1 MNGKL
6 LFEIF
11 KGIKFLSSIKI
22 FVILSMRSFHL
33 TVMSWGNIR
42 FFRELSENNSRS
54 LFMHPYLKMLKEFNE
69 QYGVKIQLNL
79 FYQDTAFNLSS
90 FSEQYRKEWK
100 DNADWLKMSF
110 HSKLENPYPY
120 ESATYEQVY
129 NECNAVQSEI
139 LRFAGSESLAAT
151 TTIHCTKITAEGLNA
166 LKNLGVKGLLGLY
179 GNSAMPKKSYLT
191 SEADSERIRAG
202 EIVSVDK
209 IAYAGIDVIL
219 NCFSCAGNLR
229 QLQNLQDRDV
239 VKIMI
244 HEQYFYE
251 DYAQYQA
258 DFRKK
263 LEQAFEFLIEKGFV
277 SCFFEELL

>member
-1 MNGKL
+1 MRRKV
-6 LFEIF
+6 
-11 KGIKFLSSIKI
+11 
-22 FVILSMRSFHL
+22 FVFTIDD
-33 TVMSWGNIR
+33 NIR

-120 ESATYEQVY
+120 ESAAYEQVY

-219 NCFSCAGNLR
+219 NCFSCDGNLR
-229 QLQNLQDRDV
+229 QLQNLKDRDV